1 MYLISLIDD
10 WDRTCAIWY
19 SETKSEAEELKDYI
33 DKKIDESP
41 WGYKFSYCGISEPK
55 KGTEEN
61 VETFFKEFIDSEE
74 EEKEKEEENVSH
86 IFDNIDKLP
95 VFKNITDNDLCD
107 MSSMFKNCKM

>member
-1 MYLISLIDD
+1 MYLISLFDD

-19 SETKSEAEELKDYI
+19 SKTKSEAEELKYYI

-41 WGYKFSYCGISEPK
+41 WGYNFSYCEISEPK

-61 VETFFKEFIDSEE
+61 VETFFKEFIDNEE
-74 EEKEKEEENVSH
+74 EEKEKENVSH
-86 IFDNIDKLP
+86 IFENIDKLP
-95 VFKNITDNDLCD
+95 DFKNITNNDSCD